1 MSSTYLIIYAT
12 VNTPFARLFTR
23 EYFSFATSNRR
34 EPQKALFDK
43 RGSIV
48 KTMTR
53 LLKNLE
59 SPNILICL
67 TLYSGISYP
76 SGEKGGRHAS
86 ILRKVPYQEGNEG
99 CQGYNH
105 EEWQTRDAGSVP
117 GMQD

>member
-1 MSSTYLIIYAT
+1 MLLSIPLSHAYSC
-12 VNTPFARLFTR
+12 VMGFASPRL
-23 EYFSFATSNRR
+23 NRR
-34 EPQKALFDK
+34 KPQKALFEK
-43 RGSIV
+43 RESIV

-59 SPNILICL
+59 LPNILICL